1 MAAESQISAR
11 GSRETAELFLRNLSS
26 ELSEESA
33 SDFIHRDYVGH
44 VAPFRDDQGPADYR
58 AFAARTRVRYSDP
71 GFNDDDIIVTEDKVV
86 IRGTFSG
93 TYQAVDEMDELF
105 DREPVTIPFI
115 IILHFAEGKV
125 TESWISFD
133 LVGLMQKWGV
143 IPDFL
148 GISKENKE
156 IRVFVGDKELQTT
169 EPVKVLWGDTELKW
183 PLIPSQERM
192 LALLWPW
199 RW

>member
-1 MAAESQISAR
+1 MAESPTQAR

-26 ELSEESA
+26 EVSEESA
-33 SDFIHRDYVGH
+33 NDFLHPGYVGH
-44 VAPFRDDQGPADYR
+44 VAPFRDDQGPAGYR

-71 GFNDDDIIVTEDKVV
+71 RFNDDDIIVTEDKVA

-93 TYQAVDEMDELF
+93 TYRATDEMDELF

-115 IILHFAEGKV
+115 IILHIAEGKV

-133 LVGLMQKWGV
+133 LVGLMQRWGV

-148 GISKENKE
+148 GISRENKK
-156 IRVFVGDKELQTT
+156 IRVFVGGKELQTT
-169 EPVKVLWGDTELKW
+169 EPVSVKWGDSELKW
-183 PLIPSQERM
+183 PLYPSQPKM
-192 LALLWPW
+192 DALLWPW